1 MKKHLLI
8 DTFNYALEY
17 RKGYVGVAIE
27 TRGMEKP
34 EYIINS
40 YPNIAQKLAYYM
52 GAYNDDLVLKSYDG
66 IRITMAAA
74 ANTIE
79 DLIRAMEVCEEKRGQ
94 RTITIIGTEAETDYM
109 IDCMIGNCEGCKAWD
124 KCKEETQQQCG
135 NCNGGKTCGECIEE
149 GKSCGEMIRESI
161 NIIVEE

>member
-8 DTFNYALEY
+8 DTFNYALEHG
-17 RKGYVGVAIE
+17 KGYVGVAIE

-34 EYIINS
+34 EYIINP
-40 YPNIAQKLAYYM
+40 YPNIAQKLAYYE

-66 IRITMAAA
+66 IRITAAAA

-79 DLIRAMEVCEEKRGQ
+79 DLIRTMEEREEKRGQ
-94 RTITIIGTEAETDYM
+94 RTITIKGTGAEIDYM
-109 IDCMIGNCEGCKAWD
+109 IDCMIDNCECCPALEACREEEKKCDGCPD
-124 KCKEETQQQCG
+124 ESKCKECE
-135 NCNGGKTCGECIEE
+135 KT
-149 GKSCGEMIRESI
+149 KSCGELIREAV